1 MKSDHRHELKTN
13 ELADWIAHFPQWFKD
28 NGKTIVG
35 VTAVLVLA
43 IAVYGWNRYSNNV
56 LDVRH
61 RAGFTQELMQFGGL
75 KRQVYQDAMD
85 GQDSSV
91 LLHQSAGSLATLAG
105 EASGDLMA
113 ALALIKRAEALRA
126 ELHYQ
131 KGEIARENV
140 TGQIEQ
146 ARASYEQ
153 AVAKA
158 AGYPS
163 LTSMARHGLG
173 LCEEEL
179 GNLDQ
184 AKQIFQGIVADERLA
199 GTVGQAAA
207 QQRLAGVMQYTRE
220 IAFAKAPEPVAPADI
235 LPPIGSSLVPPAPS
249 LESNS
254 PATDPVIGPVPVNTA
269 ADTNTSTQ

>member
-28 NGKTIVG
+28 NAKTIVG
-35 VTAVLVLA
+35 VVAVLVLV

-56 LDVRH
+56 LDVRR
-61 RAGFTQELMQFGGL
+61 RAEFTQEVMQFGGL

-85 GQDSSV
+85 GQDTSV
-91 LLHQSAGSLATLAG
+91 LLHQSAGNLATLAG
-105 EASGDLMA
+105 KASGDLRA
-113 ALALIKRAEALRA
+113 ALALVKRAEALRA

-131 KGEIARENV
+131 NGEIARENV

-146 ARASYEQ
+146 ARTSYEQ

-158 AGYPS
+158 VGNSS
-163 LTSMARHGLG
+163 LTSIARYGLG

-179 GNLDQ
+179 GNMDQ
-184 AKQIFQGIVADERLA
+184 AKTIFQDIVADEGLD

-207 QQRLAGVMQYTRE
+207 RHRLSGVAQYTRE
-220 IAFAKAPEPVAPADI
+220 IAFAQAPEPVAPDDI
-235 LPPIGSSLVPPAPS
+235 LPPIGSSLVPAPG
-249 LESNS
+249 LDTNS
-254 PATDPVIGPVPVNTA
+254 TATDPVIGPVPVNT
-269 ADTNTSTQ
+269 DSNTSTQ